1 MDTGTRRRD
10 AAALS
15 DYRLFETRTFQTDLD
30 RLGAAAPRRIRLTL
44 EGRVYPLLRAGP
56 RQVPSAARLRDW
68 EPATWRIRIG
78 SWRVFYEIDDEKQI
92 VFLTAADYRKDAY
105 P

>member
-1 MDTGTRRRD
+1 
-10 AAALS
+10 LS
-15 DYRLFETRTFQTDLD
+15 DYRLFETRTFQNDLD
-30 RLGAAAPRRIRLTL
+30 RLGAAAARRIRLTL
-44 EGRVYPLLRAGP
+44 EGRVYLLLRASP

-68 EPATWRIRIG
+68 EPPTWRIRIG

-105 P
+105 R

>member
-1 MDTGTRRRD
+1 MRPRD

-15 DYRLFETRTFQTDLD
+15 DYRLFETKTSELD
-30 RLGAAAPRRIRLTL
+30 RNRLGAAAARRIRATL

-68 EPATWRIRIG
+68 ESPTWRIRIG

-92 VFLTAADYRKDAY
+92 VFLTAADHRKDAY
-105 P
+105 R